1 VKIEIYPQAETD
13 IIRQFRYYLV
23 DQDAPL
29 TAFRFRES
37 VLESIDQL
45 KPHPRMG
52 TLFPGSI
59 SGLRSWPV
67 KGFEAFR
74 IYYHRRFAGG
84 QGPPWQTRYQ
94 ANVAKFGTEPRLVL
108 AGMTEQGN
116 QVPKYQSMR
125 MVPAHAWPMIAV
137 AGPPKCSA

>member
-1 VKIEIYPQAETD
+1 MAWRPSTASRAVKIDIYPQAETD

-29 TAFRFRES
+29 TAFRYREA

-45 KPHPRMG
+45 KPHPHMG
-52 TLFPGSI
+52 ALFSGSI

-74 IYYHRRFAGG
+74 ICYVESPGVLRVVRVLHGKRNIRRIL
-84 QGPPWQTRYQ
+84 R
-94 ANVAKFGTEPRLVL
+94 NSEPRR
-108 AGMTEQGN
+108 Q
-116 QVPKYQSMR
+116 
-125 MVPAHAWPMIAV
+125 
-137 AGPPKCSA
+137 